1 MHSYRLIL
9 AAIAGILSFSASAQR
24 HSDSSHKLLA
34 SLSNK
39 DNACYITKESNI
51 IFPAVLNGNEAQ
63 TLDYIEKFCNNRK
76 DYIVRTYTKGK
87 KYFGKA
93 ATILKKYNLPNEL
106 KVLLALESAFN
117 ANAVSRAGAVGYWQ
131 FMDEVAKEYG
141 LKVVTQYTP
150 EEKKKLLKA
159 NKKKL
164 IHFLKH
170 SLNRK
175 TIARISINPPMRPP
189 ATCGTAAAT

>member
-1 MHSYRLIL
+1 MQVFF
-9 AAIAGILSFSASAQR
+9 FSASAQR

-106 KVLLALESAFN
+106 KVLLALKAPLMPMPFPEPVRWDTGS
-117 ANAVSRAGAVGYWQ
+117 SWMKWQ
-131 FMDEVAKEYG
+131 KNMV
-141 LKVVTQYTP
+141 
-150 EEKKKLLKA
+150 
-159 NKKKL
+159 
-164 IHFLKH
+164 
-170 SLNRK
+170 
-175 TIARISINPPMRPP
+175 
-189 ATCGTAAAT
+189 